1 VQAAGVR
8 AVCYSERPALS
19 TAARR
24 LQAAGVRAVCHT
36 ERPALSTAARRLQAA
51 GVRAAK
57 VGIVSTDAV
66 AGTMNLGL
74 APPAGNLSYRAG
86 RGNDRRPV

>member
-1 VQAAGVR
+1 MEV
-8 AVCYSERPALS
+8 
-19 TAARR
+19 
-24 LQAAGVRAVCHT
+24 
-36 ERPALSTAARRLQAA
+36 QAA

-74 APPAGNLSYRAG
+74 APPPEISPTVPGGKMIVDQCALMLRGRRAKAGWPISLADKRAG
-86 RGNDRRPV
+86 SL